1 MDLLAVFGTRPEA
14 VKIAPVLL
22 TLRGE
27 SRIETRV
34 CVTGQHR
41 VLLDQVLDFFSIKP
55 DFDLDLMMPGQALN
69 PLLAR
74 LVDRLDAVLHE
85 AAPDRVLVQG
95 DTTTALAAAL
105 AAYHRGIPVAHVEA
119 GLRTYH
125 AYAPFPEELNRRA
138 IALIADLHFAPTRA
152 ARDNLLAER
161 LGGEVYVTGNSGIDA
176 LDHVLFRLDN
186 DRRLRAEVDAL
197 LPPPRPGIRRILVTA
212 HRRESFGAPFR
223 AICGAL
229 HRLAARGDVEIMFPL
244 HPNPELGAP
253 AELALGD
260 TAGVQLLPPLD
271 LPCFVR
277 LLSEAELVLTDS
289 GGVQEEAVTLGKP
302 VLVLRAATERTE
314 GVEAGAARLAGTDA
328 DAIVAAAEAALAA
341 PDPGPRSQLYGD
353 GRAAE
358 RIADA
363 LSGRPVDE
371 FARDWPRIEGIRR
384 IG

>member
-1 MDLLAVFGTRPEA
+1 MLLLAVFGTRPEA

-22 TLRGE
+22 TLRAE
-27 SRIETRV
+27 RNIETRV

-41 VLLDQVLDFFSIKP
+41 VLLDQVLDFFAIRP
-55 DFDLDLMMPGQALN
+55 DFDLDLMTPSQALN

-74 LVDRLDAVLHE
+74 LVDRLDAVFSE

-105 AAYHRGIPVAHVEA
+105 AAFHRSIPVAHVEA
-119 GLRTYH
+119 GLRTYR
-125 AYAPFPEELNRRA
+125 AAAPFPEEFNRRA

-152 ARDNLLAER
+152 ARDNLRAER

-186 DRRLRAEVDAL
+186 DRSLCAEVDAL
-197 LPPPRPGIRRILVTA
+197 LPPARPGMRRILVTA

-223 AICGAL
+223 AICDAL
-229 HRLAARGDVEIMFPL
+229 VRLAGRGDVEILYPL

-253 AELALGD
+253 AERALGE
-260 TAGVQLLPPLD
+260 TPGLRLLPPLD

-277 LLSEAELVLTDS
+277 LLGEADLVLTDS
-289 GGVQEEAVTLGKP
+289 GGVQEEAVTLGRP
-302 VLVLRAATERTE
+302 VLVLRGATERPE
-314 GVEAGAARLAGTDA
+314 GVDAGMARLAGTDA
-328 DAIVAAAEAALAA
+328 DAILAAAEAALAA
-341 PDPGPRSQLYGD
+341 PAPGPRSQLYGD

-363 LSGRPVDE
+363 LCGRPVDE
-371 FARDWPRIEGIRR
+371 FARDWPRIEGVRR

>member
-22 TLRGE
+22 TLRSE
-27 SRIETRV
+27 HKIETRV

-41 VLLDQVLDFFSIKP
+41 VLLDQVLDFFAIKP

-74 LVDRLDAVLHE
+74 LIDRLDAVLRE

-119 GLRTYH
+119 GLRTYQ

-138 IALIADLHFAPTRA
+138 IALVADLHFAPTRA

-161 LGGEVYVTGNSGIDA
+161 LGGEVFVTGNSGIDA
-176 LDHVLFRLDN
+176 LDHVLFRLAN
-186 DRRLRAEVDAL
+186 DRTLRGEVDAL
-197 LPPPRPGIRRILVTA
+197 LPPSRPGVRRILVTA

-223 AICGAL
+223 AICDAL
-229 HRLAARGDVEIMFPL
+229 ARLAARGDVEIMFPL

-260 TAGVQLLPPLD
+260 TPGVQLLPPLD

-277 LLSEAELVLTDS
+277 LLSKAELVLTDS

-302 VLVLRAATERTE
+302 VLVLRAATERNE

-328 DAIVAAAEAALAA
+328 HAIVEAAEAALAA